1 MAHGPRKKRSD
12 FGGILDY
19 VKLWLGWGRLVIQ
32 IIAILTVR
40 WGLTQTCNTG
50 TYYPMT

>member
-1 MAHGPRKKRSD
+1 MGQGRND
-12 FGGILDY
+12 QILVVVFLDY